1 MTVDSAVQTLINGL
15 AEQGQKPFGEIS
27 VAEGRAVVASFTG
40 LQKPAREVARVV
52 DKIIDG
58 PGGEQHLRIFIP
70 ENQGAT
76 PLPVVVYYYG
86 GGFVAG
92 SLDVAEESN
101 RALANDTGAIVV
113 AASYLLAPEHKFPAA
128 TDDTFAALRW
138 TAEHIS
144 EYGGDPARI
153 AVMGDSAGGNLAAV
167 AAQRARDEGGPELAA
182 QALIYPAIDANADT
196 ESKREFAEGYVI
208 STADMDYFWGQYLNS
223 PEEVE
228 DPRATPSRGNLAGL
242 PPALV
247 LSVEYEVLRDEAEN
261 YADQLS
267 AAGVSVE
274 KVRLPGLIHGVYNMS
289 GAIPR
294 WTEIH
299 ETTVDFLRDK
309 LQVN

>member
-1 MTVDSAVQTLINGL
+1 MTVNSAVQTLINGL

-40 LQKPAREVARVV
+40 LQKPAQEVARVV
-52 DKIIDG
+52 DKTIDG
-58 PGGEQHLRIFIP
+58 PGGEQRLRIFIP
-70 ENQGAT
+70 ENQGTT

-113 AASYLLAPEHKFPAA
+113 AASYRLAPEHKFPAA

-182 QALIYPAIDANADT
+182 QALIYPAIDATADT
-196 ESKREFAEGYVI
+196 GSKRYFAEGYVI

-223 PEEVE
+223 PEEAE

-247 LSVEYEVLRDEAEN
+247 LSVEYEVLRDEAED

-267 AAGVSVE
+267 AAGVAVE

-299 ETTVDFLRDK
+299 DTTVDFLRDK